1 MDNRQDSQ
9 ALRYPD
15 YLWRIR
21 QVAQEELL
29 WTVDSY
35 ISLPTVCRNQEGR
48 SYAMS
53 FLCSQ
58 PDATRQLSAPLA
70 RIGLF
75 PSGEVAICE
84 RMPDSQRRQLAS
96 STSLS
101 APGLTPQERRAFA
114 ETYGELLALPDGP
127 LLSTWNQVAKER
139 WRDLQV
145 LFHALAEPSLQS
157 DHQQYAAEYLSILQA
172 HVLT

>member
-1 MDNRQDSQ
+1 MDNLQDSQ

-21 QVAQEELL
+21 QVAQDERL
-29 WTVDSY
+29 WTADSY
-35 ISLPTVCRNQEGR
+35 ITLPTVCRNQEGR
-48 SYAMS
+48 AYSMS

-58 PDATRQLSAPLA
+58 PDATRHLSAPLA

-84 RMPDSQRRQLAS
+84 RMPDSPRRQRAS
-96 STSLS
+96 SVSVS
-101 APGLTPQERRAFA
+101 ALGLTPQERRVFA

-127 LLSTWNQVAKER
+127 LLTPWNQVAKER

-172 HVLT
+172 HALT